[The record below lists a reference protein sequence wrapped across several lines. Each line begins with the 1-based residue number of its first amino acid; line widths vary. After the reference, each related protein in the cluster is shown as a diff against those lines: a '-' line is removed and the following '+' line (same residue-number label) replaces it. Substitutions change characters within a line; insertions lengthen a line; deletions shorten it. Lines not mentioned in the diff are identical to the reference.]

1 MPKPSSSLIAPTRK
15 PDASR
20 ATRVSTLPMMS
31 ELSTPAVTEFDE
43 VLAALRDW
51 QHDKA
56 PLELHPGD
64 LGWAC
69 AHGVEKLVSSV
80 RTWSRD
86 GRIVAVG
93 FLDQPD
99 LLRLA
104 VAPDLQRD
112 EATAR
117 VLIED
122 LTTPERGVLP
132 AGAAYLAAANGTL
145 VKELLLAEGWETDDP
160 WTPLSLDLSEPV
172 KDPGLRI
179 EVADSKSAH
188 VWIAVTLAA
197 WEKSKFTMDR
207 WHALAAGPAFADA
220 RFLIAYNDQ
229 DTPVAN
235 IGVWSAGPGKPGLIE
250 PLGTHRDHRHQGHGR
265 AVTLAGAVALR
276 AMGSSSAF
284 VCTQSSL
291 AGAVATY
298 KSAGF
303 TPGAERLDI
312 SRSA

>member
-1 MPKPSSSLIAPTRK
+1 MTIA
-15 PDASR
+15 
-20 ATRVSTLPMMS
+20 
-31 ELSTPAVTEFDE
+31 LSTPGVTEFHE

-69 AHGVEKLVSSV
+69 SHGVEKVVSTV

-86 GRIVAVG
+86 SRIVAVG

-104 VAPDLQRD
+104 VAPELQRD

-122 LTTPERGVLP
+122 FSAPERGVLP
-132 AGAAYLAAANGTL
+132 AGAVYLAAANGTL
-145 VKELLLAEGWETDDP
+145 VKELLLADGWKTDDA
-160 WTPLSLDLSEPV
+160 WTPLSLDLAEPV
-172 KDPGLRI
+172 QDPGLRI
-179 EVADSKSAH
+179 EVADSDSAH
-188 VWIAVTLAA
+188 VWIAVTVAA
-197 WEKSKFTMDR
+197 WEKSTFSMDR
-207 WHALAAGPAFADA
+207 WHALAAGPAFSDA
-220 RFLIAYNDQ
+220 RFLIAYDDQ

-235 IGVWSAGPGKPGLIE
+235 IGVWLAGPGKPGLIE

-265 AVTLAGAVALR
+265 AITLAGAAALR

-284 VCTQSSL
+284 VCTQNSL

-303 TPGAERLDI
+303 TAGAERLDI